1 MTAKIKLNAASGGGS
16 VSLKAPSTTTGN
28 AAVELQLPIADG
40 TNGQVI
46 KTNGSGVLS
55 FGADTG
61 GKILQVVNFIS
72 STPKTISA
80 TTTYTDTDITDSITT
95 TAANSKILVLGSLA
109 YDTARNNNDCGA
121 RFRLVRTISS
131 TSTMFF
137 ESNSDR
143 NVGFYDG
150 DSSNHSRLYGQW
162 PVNFHDSTI
171 GSIAVGTTITYKL
184 QARTENTNLSE
195 DVRINHGNKVST
207 LILLE
212 IGA

>member
-1 MTAKIKLNAASGGGS
+1 M
-16 VSLKAPSTTTGN
+16 
-28 AAVELQLPIADG
+28 PI
-40 TNGQVI
+40 TL
-46 KTNGSGVLS
+46 NGSGTITGVSVGGLPD
-55 FGADTG
+55 GIVDTDMIAANAVTAAKSSG
-61 GKILQVVNFIS
+61 RKILQVVNSIS

-95 TAANSKILVLGSLA
+95 TAANSKVLVLGSLA
-109 YDTARNNNDCGA
+109 YDTARDNNDCGA

-137 ESNSDR
+137 ESNSDK

-171 GSIAVGTTITYKL
+171 GSIAAGTTITYKL
-184 QARTENTNLSE
+184 QARTENTNLGE
-195 DVRINHGNKVST
+195 DVRINYGDKVST

>member
-1 MTAKIKLNAASGGGS
+1 M
-16 VSLKAPSTTTGN
+16 
-28 AAVELQLPIADG
+28 PI
-40 TNGQVI
+40 TI
-46 KTNGSGVLS
+46 NGSGTVTGISVGGLPD
-55 FGADTG
+55 GIVDTDMIAANAVTAAKSSG
-61 GKILQVVNFIS
+61 RKILQVVNSIS

-95 TAANSKILVLGSLA
+95 TAANSKVLVLGSLA

-137 ESNSDR
+137 ESNSDK

-171 GSIAVGTTITYKL
+171 GSIAAGTTITYKV
-184 QARTENTNLSE
+184 QGRVENTGASDDL
-195 DVRINHGNKVST
+195 RINNGSKVST
-207 LILLE
+207 IILVE
-212 IGA
+212 IGAWL

>member
-1 MTAKIKLNAASGGGS
+1 M
-16 VSLKAPSTTTGN
+16 
-28 AAVELQLPIADG
+28 PI
-40 TNGQVI
+40 TL
-46 KTNGSGVLS
+46 NGSGTITGVS
-55 FGADTG
+55 VGGVPDGIVDTDMIAANAVTAAKSSG
-61 GKILQVVNFIS
+61 RKILQVVNSIS

-137 ESNSDR
+137 ESNSDK

-171 GSIAVGTTITYKL
+171 GSIAAGTTITYKL

>member
-1 MTAKIKLNAASGGGS
+1 M
-16 VSLKAPSTTTGN
+16 
-28 AAVELQLPIADG
+28 PI
-40 TNGQVI
+40 TL
-46 KTNGSGVLS
+46 NGSGTITGVSVGGLPD
-55 FGADTG
+55 GIVDTDMLAANAVTLAKSSG
-61 GKILQVVNFIS
+61 RRILQVVNSIS
-72 STPKTISA
+72 TTAKTISA
-80 TTTYTDTDITDSITT
+80 TATYTDTDITDSITT
-95 TAANSKILVLGSLA
+95 TAANSKVLVLGSLA
-109 YDTARNNNDCGA
+109 YDTARDNNDCGA

-162 PVNFHDSTI
+162 PINFHDSTI
-171 GSIAVGTTITYKL
+171 GSIAAGTTITYKI

-195 DVRINHGNKVST
+195 DVRINIGDKVST

-212 IGA
+212 VGA

>member
-1 MTAKIKLNAASGGGS
+1 M
-16 VSLKAPSTTTGN
+16 
-28 AAVELQLPIADG
+28 PI
-40 TNGQVI
+40 TL
-46 KTNGSGVLS
+46 NGSGTITGVSVGGLPD
-55 FGADTG
+55 GIVDTDMIAANAVTAAKSSG
-61 GKILQVVNFIS
+61 RKILQVVNSIS

-95 TAANSKILVLGSLA
+95 TAANSKVLILGSLA
-109 YDTARNNNDCGA
+109 YDTARDNNDCGA
-121 RFRLVRTISS
+121 RIRLVRTISS

-162 PVNFHDSTI
+162 PVNLHDSTI
-171 GSIAVGTTITYKL
+171 GSIAAGTTITYKL

-195 DVRINHGNKVST
+195 DIRINFGNKVST

>member
-1 MTAKIKLNAASGGGS
+1 M
-16 VSLKAPSTTTGN
+16 
-28 AAVELQLPIADG
+28 PI
-40 TNGQVI
+40 TL
-46 KTNGSGVLS
+46 NGSGTITGVSVGGLPD
-55 FGADTG
+55 GIVDTDMIAANAVTAAKSSG
-61 GKILQVVNFIS
+61 RKILQVVNSIS

-137 ESNSDR
+137 ESNSDK

-171 GSIAVGTTITYKL
+171 GSIAAGTTITYKL
-184 QARTENTNLSE
+184 QARTENTNLGE
-195 DVRINHGNKVST
+195 DVRINYGDKVST

>member
-1 MTAKIKLNAASGGGS
+1 M
-16 VSLKAPSTTTGN
+16 
-28 AAVELQLPIADG
+28 PI
-40 TNGQVI
+40 TL
-46 KTNGSGVLS
+46 NGSGTITGVSVGGLPD
-55 FGADTG
+55 GIVDTDMIAANAVTAAKSSG
-61 GKILQVVNFIS
+61 RKILQVVNSIS

-137 ESNSDR
+137 ESNSDK

-171 GSIAVGTTITYKL
+171 GSIAAGTTITYKL

>member
-1 MTAKIKLNAASGGGS
+1 M
-16 VSLKAPSTTTGN
+16 
-28 AAVELQLPIADG
+28 PI
-40 TNGQVI
+40 TL
-46 KTNGSGVLS
+46 NGSGTITGVSVGGLPD
-55 FGADTG
+55 GIVDTDMIAANAVTAAKSSG
-61 GKILQVVNFIS
+61 RKILQVVNSIS

-95 TAANSKILVLGSLA
+95 TAANSKVLVLGSLA

-137 ESNSDR
+137 ESNSDK

-171 GSIAVGTTITYKL
+171 GSIAAGTTITYKL
-184 QARTENTNLSE
+184 QARTENTNLGE
-195 DVRINHGNKVST
+195 DVRINYGDKVST

>member
-1 MTAKIKLNAASGGGS
+1 M
-16 VSLKAPSTTTGN
+16 
-28 AAVELQLPIADG
+28 PI
-40 TNGQVI
+40 TL
-46 KTNGSGVLS
+46 NGSGTITGVSVGGLPD
-55 FGADTG
+55 GIVDTDMIAANAVTAAKSSG
-61 GKILQVVNFIS
+61 RKILQVVNSIS

-80 TTTYTDTDITDSITT
+80 TTTYTHTDITDSITT

-137 ESNSDR
+137 ESNSDK

-171 GSIAVGTTITYKL
+171 GSIAAGTTITYKL
-184 QARTENTNLSE
+184 QARTENTNLGE
-195 DVRINHGNKVST
+195 DVRINYGDKVST

>member
-1 MTAKIKLNAASGGGS
+1 M
-16 VSLKAPSTTTGN
+16 
-28 AAVELQLPIADG
+28 PI
-40 TNGQVI
+40 TL
-46 KTNGSGVLS
+46 NGSGTITGVSVGGLPD
-55 FGADTG
+55 GIVDTDMIAANAVTAAKSSG
-61 GKILQVVNFIS
+61 RNILQVVNSIS

-171 GSIAVGTTITYKL
+171 GSIAAGTTITYKL

>member
-1 MTAKIKLNAASGGGS
+1 M
-16 VSLKAPSTTTGN
+16 
-28 AAVELQLPIADG
+28 PI
-40 TNGQVI
+40 TL
-46 KTNGSGVLS
+46 NGSGTITGVSVGGLPD
-55 FGADTG
+55 GIVDTDMIAANAVTAAKSSG
-61 GKILQVVNFIS
+61 RKILQVVNSIS

-137 ESNSDR
+137 ESNSDK

-171 GSIAVGTTITYKL
+171 GSIAAGTTITYKL
-184 QARTENTNLSE
+184 QARTENTNLGE
-195 DVRINHGNKVST
+195 DVRINHGNKVAT

>member
-1 MTAKIKLNAASGGGS
+1 M
-16 VSLKAPSTTTGN
+16 
-28 AAVELQLPIADG
+28 PI
-40 TNGQVI
+40 TL
-46 KTNGSGVLS
+46 NGSGTITGVSVGGLPD
-55 FGADTG
+55 GIVDTDMIAANAVTAAKSSG
-61 GKILQVVNFIS
+61 RKILQVVNSIS

-121 RFRLVRTISS
+121 SFRLVRTISS

-137 ESNSDR
+137 ESNSDK

-171 GSIAVGTTITYKL
+171 GSIAAGTTITYKL
-184 QARTENTNLSE
+184 QARTENTNLGE
-195 DVRINHGNKVST
+195 DVRINYGDKVST

>member
-1 MTAKIKLNAASGGGS
+1 M
-16 VSLKAPSTTTGN
+16 
-28 AAVELQLPIADG
+28 PI
-40 TNGQVI
+40 TL
-46 KTNGSGVLS
+46 NGSGTITGVSVGGLPD
-55 FGADTG
+55 GIVDTDMIAANAVTAAKSSG
-61 GKILQVVNFIS
+61 RKILQVVNSIS

-137 ESNSDR
+137 ESNSDK

-171 GSIAVGTTITYKL
+171 GSIAAGTTITYKL
-184 QARTENTNLSE
+184 QARTENTNLAE
-195 DVRINHGNKVST
+195 DVRINYGDKVST

>member
-1 MTAKIKLNAASGGGS
+1 M
-16 VSLKAPSTTTGN
+16 
-28 AAVELQLPIADG
+28 PI
-40 TNGQVI
+40 TL
-46 KTNGSGVLS
+46 NGSGTITGVSVGGLPD
-55 FGADTG
+55 GIVDTDMIAANAVTAAKSSG
-61 GKILQVVNFIS
+61 RKILQVVNSIS

-95 TAANSKILVLGSLA
+95 TAANSKVLVLGSLA
-109 YDTARNNNDCGA
+109 YDTARDNNDCGS
-121 RFRLVRTISS
+121 RIRLVRTISS
-131 TSTMFF
+131 SSSMFF

-171 GSIAVGTTITYKL
+171 GSIAAGTTITYKL

-195 DVRINHGNKVST
+195 DIRINFGNKVST

>member
-16 VSLKAPSTTTGN
+16 VRLKAPSTTTGN
-28 AAVELQLPIADG
+28 AAVELQLPVADG
-40 TNGQVI
+40 SANQVL

-95 TAANSKILVLGSLA
+95 TAANSKVLVLGSLA
-109 YDTARNNNDCGA
+109 YDTARDNNDCGA

-150 DSSNHSRLYGQW
+150 DS
-162 PVNFHDSTI
+162 
-171 GSIAVGTTITYKL
+171 
-184 QARTENTNLSE
+184 
-195 DVRINHGNKVST
+195 
-207 LILLE
+207 
-212 IGA
+212 

>member
-1 MTAKIKLNAASGGGS
+1 M
-16 VSLKAPSTTTGN
+16 
-28 AAVELQLPIADG
+28 PI
-40 TNGQVI
+40 TL
-46 KTNGSGVLS
+46 NGSGTITGVSVGGLPD
-55 FGADTG
+55 GIVDTDMIAANAVTAAKSSG
-61 GKILQVVNFIS
+61 RKILQVVNSIS

-137 ESNSDR
+137 ESNSDK

-171 GSIAVGTTITYKL
+171 GSIAAGTTITYKL
-184 QARTENTNLSE
+184 QARTENTNLGE
-195 DVRINHGNKVST
+195 DVRINYRDKVST

>member
-1 MTAKIKLNAASGGGS
+1 M
-16 VSLKAPSTTTGN
+16 
-28 AAVELQLPIADG
+28 PI
-40 TNGQVI
+40 TL
-46 KTNGSGVLS
+46 NGSGTITGVSVGGLPD
-55 FGADTG
+55 GIVDTDMIAANAVTAAKSSG
-61 GKILQVVNFIS
+61 RKILQVVNSIS

-95 TAANSKILVLGSLA
+95 TAANSKVLILGSLA
-109 YDTARNNNDCGA
+109 YDTARDNNDCGA
-121 RFRLVRTISS
+121 RIRLVRTISS

-171 GSIAVGTTITYKL
+171 GSIAAGTTITYKL

-195 DVRINHGNKVST
+195 DIRINFGNKVST